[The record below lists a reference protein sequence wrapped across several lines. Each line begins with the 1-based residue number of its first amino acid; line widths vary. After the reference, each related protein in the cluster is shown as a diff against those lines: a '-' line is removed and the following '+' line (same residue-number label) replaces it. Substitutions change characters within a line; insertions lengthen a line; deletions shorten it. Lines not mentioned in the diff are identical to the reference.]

1 MREMRVLVTRP
12 EHDAKPTAK
21 RLKALGH
28 EAVIDSVLAIEPVP
42 FEAGEEFDAL
52 AITSANAVRVLG
64 REKLAS
70 FLARPLFA
78 AGSQSA
84 EAARGAGFPNVV
96 ACGGDAR
103 ALAATLSDEL
113 RGGARVL
120 YLAGEDRAQDLAAL
134 AAGEGIAV
142 ETKVVYR
149 AVAATRLR
157 QETLA
162 RLRAGEIGAV
172 LHYSRRSAEIF
183 LALVN
188 KENLGE
194 AARGAA
200 HLCFSEA
207 VATPLQSAGFNAEIA
222 ARPNEDALFALLR

>member
-1 MREMRVLVTRP
+1 MRVLVTRP
-12 EHDAKPTAK
+12 EQDAKRTAK
-21 RLKALGH
+21 RLKVLGH
-28 EAVIDSVLAIEPVP
+28 EAVIDPVLAIEPVP
-42 FEAGEEFDAL
+42 FEAIQNAPDAI

-64 REKLAS
+64 KEELVS
-70 FLARPLFA
+70 LVSCPLFA
-78 AGSQSA
+78 VGSQSA
-84 EAARGAGFPNVV
+84 EAARDAGFPNVV

-162 RLRAGEIGAV
+162 RLREGELDAV
-172 LHYSRRSAEIF
+172 LHYSRRSADIL

-188 KENLGE
+188 KENLGD

-207 VATPLQSAGFNAEIA
+207 VAAALQSAGFNVKIA